1 MPQLELVRNDKG
13 YDLQFTILD
22 ADENPV
28 NLTAATIKL
37 KVRKWNDSYAKF
49 VANCTITNAQA
60 GQCKY
65 TVGPTDFNV
74 VGRYKCELEVSWGES
89 KTMTA
94 VDLTVVVEEDIYTS
108 GS

>member
-22 ADENPV
+22 ADENAV
-28 NLTAATIKL
+28 NLTNATIKL
-37 KVRKWNDSYAKF
+37 KVRKWNDTYAKF
-49 VANCTITNAQA
+49 VGTCTITNAQA

-65 TVGPTDFNV
+65 TVTSTDFNI
-74 VGRYKCELEVSWGES
+74 VGRYKCELEVAWGES

-94 VDLTVVVEEDIYTS
+94 TDLTVVVEEDIYTS
-108 GS
+108 G